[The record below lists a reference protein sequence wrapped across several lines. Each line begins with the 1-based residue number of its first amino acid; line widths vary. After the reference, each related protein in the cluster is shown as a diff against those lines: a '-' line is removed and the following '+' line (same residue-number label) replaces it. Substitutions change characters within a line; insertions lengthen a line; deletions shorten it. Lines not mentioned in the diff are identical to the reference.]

1 MTAKQKKIAYLLLA
15 LCTAALLASI
25 TTTYTTSLPIIKD
38 ARQNVHSAYYLTH
51 GGMISTDGETPSM
64 RREPLPII
72 AVAALLMIHPDFS
85 GTYGPDDL
93 TDGRLNPSVKK
104 INAFWRFLAVFFVF
118 MLCWE
123 LFSGTAL
130 AALVSLTCI
139 AISELVFFS
148 HPIIVDRLY
157 TELPASALLLI
168 ASWCAVRY
176 VRQAS
181 LLSALYLG
189 IALGALALTKA
200 AFLYVGIAFVALLL
214 VMDLVKTVREADKSW
229 RSLATFYAIIVL
241 AFAGTLA
248 PWLVRN
254 HIQFGTAQIVERG
267 ELVLA
272 VRTLLTEQPLL
283 GGLYAYSPW
292 MLKKHLVG
300 PLTGYKKAD
309 LKPGGRLHDL
319 VTAKSRRNE
328 TFKQRM
334 EADGFEG
341 DRKEWLNQV
350 AFAYIAQH
358 PLRYVA
364 SIGVFAY
371 KGMWFMIYGRF
382 FYFNLIAV
390 LLFVGVF
397 IWALLSGN
405 RTLVAA
411 FGLSFGSFLFIS
423 VFTHA
428 LTRYNAPITPIVII
442 ADLWLLIAITQMALK
457 LPLVQKIHHR
467 LAGTLH
473 GTSDARSLSHRQPT
487 TVTSSSDTASR
498 A

>member
-148 HPIIVDRLY
+148 RAGFVDRLY

-248 PWLVRN
+248 PSLVRN
-254 HIQFGTAQIVERG
+254 HIQFGTAQIAEGG

-272 VRTLLTEQPLL
+272 VRALLTEQPLL
-283 GGLYAYSPW
+283 GGLYAYSPGK
-292 MLKKHLVG
+292 LKKHLVG

-371 KGMWFMIYGRF
+371 KGMWFTTYGG
-382 FYFNLIAV
+382 FYFNPINV

-411 FGLSFGSFLFIS
+411 FGLSFGSYLFIS

-457 LPLVQKIHHR
+457 RPLVQKIHHR